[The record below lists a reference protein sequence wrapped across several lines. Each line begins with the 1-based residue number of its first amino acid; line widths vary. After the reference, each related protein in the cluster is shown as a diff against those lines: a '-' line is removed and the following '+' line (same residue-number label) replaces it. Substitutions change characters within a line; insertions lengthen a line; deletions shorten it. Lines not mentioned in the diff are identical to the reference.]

1 MGNTEKKKGELRM
14 KQRKTV
20 VFLLLCCMLVSSLA
34 ACKKK
39 TSEGEGKATGSP
51 TKQVTANGFA
61 DANPELV
68 AAQAKKN
75 RETVA
80 VTVGDMEISME
91 KAMLLIYTM
100 EVQGNSYADYYE
112 SQYGTDYWE
121 MVYDE
126 EGRTVRE
133 VFKEDT
139 METIIQYAILN
150 ACALE
155 SGMGLTEAEHQENN
169 ALVEEMKKLLTA
181 EEAER
186 GGFTTENLRET
197 SAWMMLAEKY
207 YKQMTDNLGITKES
221 VRETINKEDYKE
233 YDTEYLYLSTTYYDE
248 EYNVCQESDEVKKE
262 KKASMLEYFEQVE
275 DGVLFEKLAAVDD
288 SLVHNRRTFLVGS
301 EQAEPE
307 YMEAAMKLAE
317 GEVCGPVQTEYGVY
331 LIRMIDDACTKT
343 YEATVEAE
351 YELKCS
357 EAFQAAYEVL
367 REKYEVKINEEAW
380 GEILLGATVSILE

>member
-1 MGNTEKKKGELRM
+1 MSKKEKRKDYMGR
-14 KQRKTV
+14 KQRRV
-20 VFLLLCCMLVSSLA
+20 VAFLLLCGMLVSLT

-39 TSEGEGKATGSP
+39 TPAEEGKATGTP
-51 TKQVTANGFA
+51 LPQGTVQGFA

-68 AAQAKKN
+68 AAQEKKN
-75 RETVA
+75 KETVA

-100 EVQGNSYADYYE
+100 EVQGNSYAEFYE

-126 EGRTVRE
+126 EGRTIRE

-150 ACALE
+150 ACAIE
-155 SGMGLTEAEHQENN
+155 NGMGLTEAEHQENN

-181 EEAER
+181 EETER

-221 VRETINKEDYKE
+221 VRETISKDDYKE

-262 KKASMLEYFEQVE
+262 KKASMQEYFEQVE

-357 EAFQAAYEVL
+357 EAFSAAYEVL
-367 REKYEVKINEEAW
+367 REEHEIQVNDEAW
-380 GEILLGATVSILE
+380 GDILLGATVSILE

>member
-1 MGNTEKKKGELRM
+1 MRKTEKGKDCMRKKQKR
-14 KQRKTV
+14 
-20 VFLLLCCMLVSSLA
+20 FLVIMMLACMLFSLT

-39 TSEGEGKATGSP
+39 TSETEGQATGTP
-51 TKQVTANGFA
+51 ALIKGNEFA

-75 RETVA
+75 KETVA

-112 SQYGTDYWE
+112 AQYGMDYWE

-126 EGRTVRE
+126 EGHTVRE

-150 ACALE
+150 ACAVE
-155 SGMGLTEAEHQENN
+155 NGIGLTDAELQENN

-181 EEAER
+181 EETER

-207 YKQMTDNLGITKES
+207 YKQMTDNLGITRES
-221 VRETINKEDYKE
+221 IRETVNKDDYKE

-248 EYNVCQESDEVKKE
+248 EYNVCQESDDVKNE
-262 KKASMLEYFEQVE
+262 KKASMQEYYEQVE
-275 DGVLFEKLAAVDD
+275 DGVLFEKLAAVDE
-288 SLVHNRRTFLVGS
+288 SLVHNRRTFMAEGQ
-301 EQAEPE
+301 QAEPE

-331 LIRMIDDACTKT
+331 LIRMIDTECTKT
-343 YEATVEAE
+343 YEATVEE
-351 YELKCS
+351 KYELKCS
-357 EAFQAAYEVL
+357 EAFLAAYEVL
-367 REKYEVKINEEAW
+367 KEEYEVKVNEEAW
-380 GEILLGATVSILE
+380 GDITLGATVSILE

>member
-1 MGNTEKKKGELRM
+1 MVKNEKRKDYMKKR
-14 KQRKTV
+14 QRRV
-20 VFLLLCCMLVSSLA
+20 IAFLVLCCMLVSLA

-39 TSEGEGKATGSP
+39 NPAEEGKTTGTPLSQ
-51 TKQVTANGFA
+51 TQEKGFA
-61 DANPELV
+61 DANQELV
-68 AAQAKKN
+68 AVQAKKN
-75 RETVA
+75 KETVA

-91 KAMLLIYTM
+91 KAMVLIYTM

-112 SQYGTDYWE
+112 SLYGVDYWE

-150 ACALE
+150 ACAIE
-155 SGMGLTEAEHQENN
+155 NGIGLTDAEQQENN

-181 EEAER
+181 EETER

-221 VRETINKEDYKE
+221 VRETINKDDYKE

-248 EYNVCQESDEVKKE
+248 EYNVCQESDAVKKE
-262 KKASMLEYFEQVE
+262 KKASMQEYFEQVE

-288 SLVHNRRTFLVGS
+288 SLVHNRRTFLVEG

-307 YMEAAMKLAE
+307 YKEAAMKLAE

-331 LIRMIDDACTKT
+331 LIRMIDDECTKT

-357 EAFQAAYEVL
+357 EAFLAAYEVL
-367 REKYEVKINEEAW
+367 KEEYEVQVNEEAW
-380 GEILLGATVSILE
+380 GEVMLGATVSILE